1 MKKSRLNRMMSA
13 FLSLCML
20 AGLCACGSSDSDT
33 GNADQTATGADTS
46 GAVSSGDYDLSQ
58 VSERVFTLG
67 HTSAT
72 GSTQDYY
79 AQEFDRLVQEKSGG
93 KMSVEY
99 YNSGQLG
106 QDPALTND
114 VISGVVDFEIT
125 SPIAYTTVVPEGAVF
140 DMPFLFDD
148 IDAFRELVQDETF
161 FNAMSDAHAN
171 AGLMLFPIAD
181 QLFRNISTNRNIASV
196 DDMNGMTFRT
206 APNEHHIAFFSAL
219 GMACTPLNTS
229 ELFLALQQGMLEGQE
244 NPWSQIYDKSLYE
257 VQKYVTN
264 SMHIPYAN
272 TLFMGTANWEG
283 LTAVEQEI
291 IWDAA
296 TEVVPLVQAHSDA
309 FEQECLDK
317 LIDEHG
323 MEFIDM
329 SNMRDEMREK
339 TFDAAYA
346 SISGAI
352 GTDLLD
358 TYLAAAGYEPPAQ

>member
-1 MKKSRLNRMMSA
+1 MKKSTFKRVTSA

-20 AGLCACGSSDSDT
+20 AGLCACGSSNQ
-33 GNADQTATGADTS
+33 GVS
-46 GAVSSGDYDLSQ
+46 GASADAGSQTDQVSSGDYDLSQ

-67 HTSAT
+67 HTSAA

-79 AQEFDRLVQEKSGG
+79 AEVFDQLVQEKSGG
-93 KMSVEY
+93 KMSVEC

-114 VISGVVDFEIT
+114 VISGVVDFEVT

-140 DMPFLFDD
+140 DMPFLFND
-148 IDAFRELVQDETF
+148 ISDFRELVKDENF
-161 FNAMSDAHAN
+161 FEAMSDAHAN
-171 AGLMLFPIAD
+171 AGLNLFPIAD
-181 QLFRNISTNRNIASV
+181 QMFRNMSTNRKIESV
-196 DDMNGMTFRT
+196 ADLKGMAFRT
-206 APNEHHIAFFSAL
+206 TPNEHHIAFFSAL

-264 SMHIPYAN
+264 SMHVPYAN
-272 TLFMGTANWEG
+272 TLFMGSGNWES
-283 LTAVEQEI
+283 LTAAEQAI

-296 TEVVPLVQAHSDA
+296 TEAVPLVQAHSDE
-309 FEQECLDK
+309 FEQACLDK
-317 LIDEHG
+317 LTGELG

-329 SNMRDEMREK
+329 DGMRDAMRDM
-339 TFDAAYA
+339 TFDAAYK

-352 GTDLLD
+352 GNELLD